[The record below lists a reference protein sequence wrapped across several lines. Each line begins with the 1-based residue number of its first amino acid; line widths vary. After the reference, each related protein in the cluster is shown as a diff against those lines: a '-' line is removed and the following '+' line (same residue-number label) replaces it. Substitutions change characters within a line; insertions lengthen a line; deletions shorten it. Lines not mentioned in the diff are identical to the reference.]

1 MPAAAEG
8 GFRAAAGAAQLG
20 PGARMSEE
28 HHAAA
33 TALLLL
39 EDRAREPIVVTV
51 TGAAGQIAY
60 SLLFSL
66 GKGDVFGH
74 DQPIL
79 LRLFDIP
86 MQQERLNGVVMELTD
101 CAFPLVKGVVQ
112 TSTPDE
118 AFLNADVAILVG
130 SMPRR
135 EGMERADLLEKNG
148 FIFRVQG
155 ESIDR
160 VAKKTVK
167 VLVVGN
173 PANTNAYICC
183 KSAPTIADSQFT
195 CLTMLDENRAK
206 AELAR
211 QLKVLPSQIKNVII
225 WGNHST
231 TQYPD
236 VSHAYVV
243 NPEGHCVSIT
253 EAISDQAYL
262 RGRFVQT
269 IQNRGREVIRARKLS
284 SAMSAAKAIGDHLRL
299 WWNGTPEGVFTSM
312 GVMSDGSYGIDA
324 GIFYSQPV
332 IVSDQGQ
339 IEIVQSLDISQYSRQ
354 RMDATK
360 DELLAECAM
369 ASEMVGLF

>member
-1 MPAAAEG
+1 MPAAANS
-8 GFRAAAGAAQLG
+8 GFRGRSVG
-20 PGARMSEE
+20 GRPGGRMVED

-33 TALLLL
+33 AALLLL
-39 EDRAREPIVVTV
+39 EERARDPIVVTV

-66 GKGDVFGH
+66 GKGDVFGP

-79 LRLFDIP
+79 LRLFDVAN
-86 MQQERLNGVVMELTD
+86 QQERLNGVVMELTD
-101 CAFPLVKGVVQ
+101 CAFALVQGIVQ

-118 AFLNADVAILVG
+118 AFYNADVAILVG

-135 EGMERADLLEKNG
+135 EGMERADLLSKNG

-155 ESIDR
+155 ESLDR

-183 KSAPTIADSQFT
+183 KSAPTIPDIQFT

-206 AELAR
+206 AQLAR
-211 QLKVLPSQIKNVII
+211 KLEVLPSQIKNVII
-225 WGNHST
+225 WGNHSA

-236 VSHAYVV
+236 VSHAYVT
-243 NPEGHCVSIT
+243 GFDGSRTSIE
-253 EAISDQAYL
+253 EAISDQDYL
-262 RGRFVQT
+262 HGKFVKC
-269 IQNRGREVIRARKLS
+269 IQNRGQQVIRARKLS
-284 SAMSAAKAIGDHLRL
+284 SAMSAAKAIGDHLGV
-299 WWNGTPEGVFTSM
+299 WWRGTPEGEFTSM
-312 GVMSDGSYGIDA
+312 GVMSDGSYGIEA

-332 IVSDQGQ
+332 RVCEGA
-339 IEIVQSLDISQYSRQ
+339 IEIVQDLPISQYSRE

-360 DELLAECAM
+360 DELLAEIAT
-369 ASEMVGLF
+369 ASEVVGLY

>member
-1 MPAAAEG
+1 MPAAADG
-8 GFRAAAGAAQLG
+8 VYFRQAQTIGSRMDRTREAAAA
-20 PGARMSEE
+20 
-28 HHAAA
+28 
-33 TALLLL
+33 ALLLL
-39 EDRAREPIVVTV
+39 EERRRDPIVVTV

-66 GKGDVFGH
+66 GKGDIFGP
-74 DQPIL
+74 DQPVL

-86 MQQERLNGVVMELTD
+86 NQQDRLNGVVMELVD
-101 CAFPLVKGVVQ
+101 CAFPLVHGIVQ

-118 AFLNADVAILVG
+118 AFENADVAILVG

-160 VAKKTVK
+160 VAKKSVK

-173 PANTNAYICC
+173 PANTNAYICS
-183 KSAPTIADSQFT
+183 KSAPSIPKTQFT

-206 AELAR
+206 AQLAR
-211 QLKVLPSQIKNVII
+211 KLEVMPSQIKNVII

-236 VSHAYVV
+236 VSHAFVQ
-243 NPEGHCVSIT
+243 NPDGTRVAIT
-253 EAISDQAYL
+253 DAISDQAYL
-262 RGRFVQT
+262 QGKFVKT

-284 SAMSAAKAIGDHLRL
+284 SAMSAAKAIGDHLRV
-299 WWNGTPEGVFTSM
+299 WWRGTPEGELTSM
-312 GVMSDGSYGIDA
+312 GVISDGSYGIEE
-324 GIFYSQPV
+324 GIFYSHPV
-332 IVSDQGQ
+332 RVTPDGM
-339 IEIVQSLDISQYSRQ
+339 IEIVQGLEISQFSRE
-354 RMDATK
+354 RMDASK
-360 DELLAECAM
+360 EELLKEVQD
-369 ASEMVGLF
+369 ASDKVGIMP